1 MSNELQIILVVLGLA
16 IILYI
21 MSLSSFK
28 NWLVYAVSK
37 AEKLFG
43 SKTGKLKLRYVYYLA
58 IEAYPLIVKLLPFS
72 IFSILVDSSLKAM
85 RLMIENNKEISD
97 IIFKE

>member
-1 MSNELQIILVVLGLA
+1 MSSELQIILVVLGLA
-16 IILYI
+16 IILYV
-21 MSLSSFK
+21 MNLSSFK

>member
-1 MSNELQIILVVLGLA
+1 MSSELQIILVVLGLA
-16 IILYI
+16 IILYV

>member
-1 MSNELQIILVVLGLA
+1 MSSELQIILVVLGLA
-16 IILYI
+16 IILYV

-85 RLMIENNKEISD
+85 HLMIENNKEISD

>member
-1 MSNELQIILVVLGLA
+1 MSSELQIILVVLGLA
-16 IILYI
+16 IILYV

-97 IIFKE
+97 IVFKE

>member
-1 MSNELQIILVVLGLA
+1 MSSELQIILVVLGLV
-16 IILYI
+16 IILYV

>member
-1 MSNELQIILVVLGLA
+1 MSSELQIILVVLGLA
-16 IILYI
+16 IILYV

-72 IFSILVDSSLKAM
+72 VFSILVDSSLKAM

>member
-1 MSNELQIILVVLGLA
+1 
-16 IILYI
+16 

-72 IFSILVDSSLKAM
+72 IFNILVDSSLKAM

>member
-1 MSNELQIILVVLGLA
+1 MSSELQIILVVLGLA
-16 IILYI
+16 IILYV

-58 IEAYPLIVKLLPFS
+58 IEAYPLIVKSLPFS

>member
-1 MSNELQIILVVLGLA
+1 MSSEIQIILVVLGLA
-16 IILYI
+16 IILYV

>member
-1 MSNELQIILVVLGLA
+1 
-16 IILYI
+16 

-43 SKTGKLKLRYVYYLA
+43 SKTGKLKLRDVYYLA

>member
-1 MSNELQIILVVLGLA
+1 MSSKLQIILVVLGLA
-16 IILYI
+16 IILYV

>member
-16 IILYI
+16 IILYV

>member
-1 MSNELQIILVVLGLA
+1 MSIELQIILVVLGLA
-16 IILYI
+16 IILYV

>member
-1 MSNELQIILVVLGLA
+1 MSSELQIILVVLGLA
-16 IILYI
+16 IILYV

-72 IFSILVDSSLKAM
+72 IFSIFVDSALKAM
-85 RLMIENNKEISD
+85 RIMIENNKEISD